1 MGRVIVIVARLSKL
15 RVKIGGD
22 DDGSVTACV
31 SWGADENDVD
41 DVFRY
46 KLTCSPYSGMF
57 SFKSNFIVEVNF
69 QTIVHVGNNGDKL
82 RDIILCYVLKQRLWF
97 DSNLIYFIL
106 FYLVILNKK
115 NNNILSSELEVATV
129 PEEKTTNGR

>member
-31 SWGADENDVD
+31 SWGADENDVAPL
-41 DVFRY
+41 

-82 RDIILCYVLKQRLWF
+82 RDIILCYVLKQRL
-97 DSNLIYFIL
+97 
-106 FYLVILNKK
+106 
-115 NNNILSSELEVATV
+115 
-129 PEEKTTNGR
+129 